1 MRLLLTTITLT
12 AAFALVVTASKPP
25 APPSY
30 GSAMLAIVQFA
41 KKATASQL
49 PKKTLGFDCKP
60 DSYDPKYLSCEA
72 KGAPTFDQIKALVA
86 YLASHGVPVS
96 LARYQGQG
104 QRHEYENN
112 DWVPVDSADFGLTPG
127 DLRDTSAGI
136 WCDLS
141 GTTFYAEVGFDIYP

>member
-1 MRLLLTTITLT
+1 MRLLLTTLT
-12 AAFALVVTASKPP
+12 AAFALTVTASKP
-25 APPSY
+25 AEPPPPY
-30 GSAMLAIVQFA
+30 ASAMQAIVKFA
-41 KKATASQL
+41 KTATASQL

-72 KGAPTFDQIKALVA
+72 KGVPTFDQIKALVA